1 MRLPLTLPSPQERL
15 IVELVVVKEIA
26 IIGDLR
32 PQHLFLMV
40 AI

>member
-1 MRLPLTLPSPQERL
+1 MRLPLTLSSPQERL

-32 PQHLFLMV
+32 SQHLFLMV